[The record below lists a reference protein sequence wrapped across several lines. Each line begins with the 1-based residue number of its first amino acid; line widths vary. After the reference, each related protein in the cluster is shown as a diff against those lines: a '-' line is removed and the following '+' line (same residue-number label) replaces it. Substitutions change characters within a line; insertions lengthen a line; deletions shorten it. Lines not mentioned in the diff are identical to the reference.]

1 LRLRWRAP
9 DGRDL
14 EGLGEAAPYAYYGEL
29 RSTVTAALDAFAPL
43 LGDDPFALDAILDA
57 LDSHLHHH
65 PAAKAAVDL
74 ALHDLVGKTLGR
86 PLWQLWG
93 LDPSRGPL
101 TSYSIGLDEPA
112 VMAQKARAVSSFPI
126 LKIKV
131 GTGRDLEIVRAVHE
145 AVPTARLVVDANGAW
160 TPHQAVRTIRDL
172 APFDLAFV
180 EQPVAA
186 GDLDGLRY
194 VRERSD
200 VPLIAD
206 ESCATAEDVPRL
218 VGCVDGVNVKL
229 MKCGGL
235 RAARRVVEVARAH
248 HLRVMC
254 GCLIESSLA
263 ITAASHLLP
272 LLDFADLDGNLLL
285 AADPFQGVTCD
296 AGRLTL
302 PTTPGLG
309 VQQK

>member
-1 LRLRWRAP
+1 
-9 DGRDL
+9 
-14 EGLGEAAPYAYYGEL
+14 
-29 RSTVTAALDAFAPL
+29 
-43 LGDDPFALDAILDA
+43 
-57 LDSHLHHH
+57 
-65 PAAKAAVDL
+65 
-74 ALHDLVGKTLGR
+74 
-86 PLWQLWG
+86 
-93 LDPSRGPL
+93 
-101 TSYSIGLDEPA
+101 
-112 VMAQKARAVSSFPI
+112 MARKARAASSFPI

-131 GTGRDLEIVRAVHE
+131 GTGRDLEVVRAVHD

-194 VRERSD
+194 VRERVD

-235 RAARRVVEVARAH
+235 RGALRRDRSRPRPSPARDVRLPHRI
-248 HLRVMC
+248 L
-254 GCLIESSLA
+254 LS

-296 AGRLTL
+296 SGRLTL
-302 PTTPGLG
+302 PTAPGLG
-309 VQQK
+309 VHPRQVKGEPPAPRRGRKAPSPGGEGGGGDPSAGR